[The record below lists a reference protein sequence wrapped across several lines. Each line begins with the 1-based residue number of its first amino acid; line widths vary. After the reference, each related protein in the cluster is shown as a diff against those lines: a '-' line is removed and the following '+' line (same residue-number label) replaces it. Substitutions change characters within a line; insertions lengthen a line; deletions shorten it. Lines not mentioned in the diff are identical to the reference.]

1 MNMTDKDEQM
11 KKHILANNIFIAVQI
26 TFVVLSII
34 FNFIADDSTVFIT
47 VFVHIALFVLYN
59 IFVENIVIY
68 GYLSKKYEKI
78 WVKMPAIRHF
88 KVWKQIYKASKN
100 KSDTISTTLISQ
112 SVVKTVIVIV
122 NMVLLIL
129 TVSFE

>member
-1 MNMTDKDEQM
+1 MTDKDEQM
-11 KKHILANNIFIAVQI
+11 KKYILANNIFIAVQI
-26 TFVVLSII
+26 IFVVLSII